1 MVSCIS
7 KKLSVSY
14 SHEEKQQGQT
24 NTKQIFAK
32 PTALEAFK
40 GVELSKKTVVKS
52 EITENHVINMTKSTL
67 GTFGI
72 LMIFYL

>member
-1 MVSCIS
+1 MLFRRYKAQGGELRKLVSCIS

-40 GVELSKKTVVKS
+40 GVELS
-52 EITENHVINMTKSTL
+52 
-67 GTFGI
+67 
-72 LMIFYL
+72 